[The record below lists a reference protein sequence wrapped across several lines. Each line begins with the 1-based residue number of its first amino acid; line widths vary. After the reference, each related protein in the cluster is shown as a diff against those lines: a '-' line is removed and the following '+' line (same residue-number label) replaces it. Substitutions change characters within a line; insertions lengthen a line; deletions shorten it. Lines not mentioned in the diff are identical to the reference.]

1 MSSTRRQF
9 LKTSFGA
16 STLLSLGCRVPG
28 FLARA
33 AQAESVR
40 PGGGDK
46 ILVVVQMAGG
56 NDGLNTVVPYADD
69 VYQRS
74 RPTLH
79 LSARQIHKIDAY
91 LGFHPRMQGFL
102 RLLDE
107 GRLSVVQGVGYPHPS
122 RDHEGGMHIWQT
134 AVLDRANATTGWL
147 GRAIDHV
154 YRPETA
160 QVPAVY
166 TGEIAQP
173 FALRAPRAIVPT
185 IRALDE
191 ATLQSGPGGRG
202 GQRVAAVPDA
212 TNPLLDF
219 VRRGAAAAEVR
230 SRRIAAMA
238 EARHSARAAGYPPFQ
253 FAEMLHTIAELI
265 RADVGVRIY
274 YTELGGPSP
283 GGFDNHAGQL
293 DNHAALLEQLSES
306 VAGFVHDLARDGL
319 LDRVLLMTFSEFGRT
334 LRENG
339 RRGTD
344 HGTAAPMFLAGGR
357 LKDRLIGAHP
367 SLTDLEGDEMKF
379 HTDFRQVYA
388 TVLDQWLAI
397 DSRAVLGA
405 RFDAV
410 AMLRG

>member
-1 MSSTRRQF
+1 
-9 LKTSFGA
+9 
-16 STLLSLGCRVPG
+16 
-28 FLARA
+28 
-33 AQAESVR
+33 
-40 PGGGDK
+40 
-46 ILVVVQMAGG
+46 
-56 NDGLNTVVPYADD
+56 
-69 VYQRS
+69 
-74 RPTLH
+74 
-79 LSARQIHKIDAY
+79 
-91 LGFHPRMQGFL
+91 
-102 RLLDE
+102 
-107 GRLSVVQGVGYPHPS
+107 
-122 RDHEGGMHIWQT
+122 
-134 AVLDRANATTGWL
+134 
-147 GRAIDHV
+147 
-154 YRPETA
+154 
-160 QVPAVY
+160 
-166 TGEIAQP
+166 
-173 FALRAPRAIVPT
+173 
-185 IRALDE
+185 LDE